1 MERDPLR
8 MRPRNHTERII
19 KDIMRRGMSKPGAMN
34 DLFDLI
40 RQLQIDGAVLV
51 DGEPVFDKENFRDA
65 AIFNSELRRI
75 AAEKIRKNGDPEMV
89 ELYKRSLLLDAK
101 YNFDCYCRYLE
112 WNRPAKKKFYEPRR
126 KQLKPIADAMQ
137 QLADGELDLLAV
149 SLPPGTGK
157 ALAND
162 TPILTRYGWKNHG
175 DLVVGDEVIG
185 MDGKFKK
192 VIAVH
197 PKCMLDCLVEFTN
210 GEKIQCHE
218 NHEWLIH
225 DRPMYDRNKKDY
237 IAETKRLEK
246 RKLESG
252 GEAGHRGHRYTIQ
265 LPHREHICGEERD
278 LMLDPYTFGVW
289 LGDGTNLN
297 PTICCAPDDSVVIE
311 RIIRNGVQANW
322 ATTHKE
328 TGVLYFGFDIRKNLQ
343 QYGMCHSR
351 KRTPKHIPDEYL
363 TASIRQRLDLLAGL
377 IDTDGN
383 LTESKYH
390 FTTAEKEL
398 KDSFIDLI
406 STFGW
411 RACVTRCEPG
421 TSSSGITSK
430 KGWWV
435 ISFTPDCEIPCEIER
450 KRNKCPHKQR
460 AIAFKSIT
468 RVEPKE
474 GNCITVEGDGMYLA
488 GRTMLP
494 THNTTLSIFFLSWIG
509 GKNPELSVLGG
520 SHSNSLLHGIFDE
533 LLRVL
538 DKDGEYLYNDVF
550 PLAPVVGN
558 SGKELRI
565 DLQTQKRFETFEFS
579 SIGSGNAGK
588 VRCSRLLYCDD
599 LIDGIETAMSRE
611 RLDKL
616 WQQYYTDLRQRKIGN
631 CAELHVAT
639 RWSIWDPIGRLQQE
653 YDGDKR
659 AKFLVF
665 PAMNKNDESNFDY
678 PYSLG
683 FTTQMYRQQREI
695 MDDASWRALYMNEPV
710 ERFGRLY
717 DPSELR
723 RYFSLP
729 EIEPDN
735 IVAICDTKE
744 QGDDYLA
751 MPIFYQYG
759 QDYYLDCWIC
769 DNGKVEVLLEKV
781 VRALID
787 RKVRMCRIESN
798 RGGTIFAKNVQDRLK
813 QLGGMTNI
821 TTKWTQSNKE
831 TRIQSLSGVVKER
844 VLFKEDSVQNKEY
857 KSAMNQL
864 VSYTMAGKNRHD
876 DVPDSLAMFMDWQMS
891 GEANIVKVL
900 KRPF

>member
-1 MERDPLR
+1 MAENPFHT
-8 MRPRNHTERII
+8 MPKARNHTERII

-65 AIFNSELRRI
+65 AIFNSELRRL

-126 KQLKPIADAMQ
+126 KQLKPVADAMQ

-157 ALAND
+157 
-162 TPILTRYGWKNHG
+162 
-175 DLVVGDEVIG
+175 
-185 MDGKFKK
+185 
-192 VIAVH
+192 
-197 PKCMLDCLVEFTN
+197 
-210 GEKIQCHE
+210 
-218 NHEWLIH
+218 
-225 DRPMYDRNKKDY
+225 
-237 IAETKRLEK
+237 
-246 RKLESG
+246 
-252 GEAGHRGHRYTIQ
+252 
-265 LPHREHICGEERD
+265 
-278 LMLDPYTFGVW
+278 
-289 LGDGTNLN
+289 
-297 PTICCAPDDSVVIE
+297 
-311 RIIRNGVQANW
+311 
-322 ATTHKE
+322 
-328 TGVLYFGFDIRKNLQ
+328 
-343 QYGMCHSR
+343 
-351 KRTPKHIPDEYL
+351 
-363 TASIRQRLDLLAGL
+363 
-377 IDTDGN
+377 
-383 LTESKYH
+383 
-390 FTTAEKEL
+390 
-398 KDSFIDLI
+398 
-406 STFGW
+406 
-411 RACVTRCEPG
+411 
-421 TSSSGITSK
+421 
-430 KGWWV
+430 
-435 ISFTPDCEIPCEIER
+435 
-450 KRNKCPHKQR
+450 
-460 AIAFKSIT
+460 
-468 RVEPKE
+468 
-474 GNCITVEGDGMYLA
+474 
-488 GRTMLP
+488 
-494 THNTTLSIFFLSWIG
+494 TTLSIFFLSWIG

-599 LIDGIETAMSRE
+599 LIDGIETAMSRD

-683 FTTQMYRQQREI
+683 FTTEMYRQQREI
-695 MDDASWRALYMNEPV
+695 MDEPSWRALYMNEPI
-710 ERFGRLY
+710 EREGRLY
-717 DPSELR
+717 DPEELR
-723 RYFSLP
+723 YYFALP
-729 EIEPDN
+729 DVEPDS
-735 IVAICDTKE
+735 ILAICDTKE

-759 QDYYLDCWIC
+759 QDYYLEQWVC
-769 DNGKVEVLLEKV
+769 DNGKVEILIEKV

-787 RKVRMCRIESN
+787 RKVRLCRIESN
-798 RGGTIFAKNVQDRLK
+798 RGGTLFAADVQKRLRE
-813 QLGGMTNI
+813 LGGITTI
-821 TTKWTQSNKE
+821 TTKWTQTNKE
-831 TRIQSLSGVVKER
+831 ARIQTNSGWVKSH
-844 VLFKEDSVQNKEY
+844 VLFRDNTVQNKEY
-857 KSAMNQL
+857 RLAMNQL
-864 VSYTMAGKNRHD
+864 IGYTMAGKNKHD
-876 DVPDSLAMFMDWQMS
+876 DVADVLAMFVDMIASSDVNTAVVMH
-891 GEANIVKVL
+891 
-900 KRPF
+900 RPF